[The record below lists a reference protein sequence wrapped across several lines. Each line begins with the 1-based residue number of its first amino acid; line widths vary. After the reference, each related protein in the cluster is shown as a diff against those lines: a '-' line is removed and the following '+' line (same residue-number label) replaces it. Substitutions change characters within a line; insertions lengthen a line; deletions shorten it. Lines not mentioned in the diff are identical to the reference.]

1 MRQINDWREAL
12 KSVLNELGIIEGEEI
27 KSLEKRLEWMPLENP
42 ELDLPPLVGMIRNF
56 LKACNFVEI
65 DIFALISQT
74 GKKWW
79 KVCKDKMRSKAQ
91 SEEDFR
97 PFFDG

>member
-1 MRQINDWREAL
+1 MRKLKRHFNEIFDQLYEFKDERMRQINDWREAL

-42 ELDLPPLVGMIRNF
+42 ELDLPPLVGKIRNF

-65 DIFALISQT
+65 EIFALIS
-74 GKKWW
+74 
-79 KVCKDKMRSKAQ
+79 
-91 SEEDFR
+91 
-97 PFFDG
+97 